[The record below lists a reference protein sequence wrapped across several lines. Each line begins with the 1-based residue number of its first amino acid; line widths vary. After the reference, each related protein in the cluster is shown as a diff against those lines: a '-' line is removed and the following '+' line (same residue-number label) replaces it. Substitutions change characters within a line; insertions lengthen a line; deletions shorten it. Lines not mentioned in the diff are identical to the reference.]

1 LLENIRLSSSPH
13 LFSGGNVSR
22 IMLDV
27 IIALIPAAIAGCI
40 FFGLY
45 PLLIMVLSVA
55 AAMATEAVIQK
66 LTKKPVTI
74 KDCSAAVTGLLL
86 ALNMP
91 PTVPY
96 WVPIVGSVFA
106 VAVAKQVLGGLGHNF
121 INPALVAR
129 AVLQISWP
137 QFLNSGAFIAPI
149 GTDAVASATPLAL
162 VKTGAEAVAASQPL
176 PSYLNLFLGNVG
188 GCIGETSALA
198 LLIGG
203 VYLLIRKVISWRIP
217 VTFIA
222 TVALFTFVA
231 GPKGL
236 FTGDALYHILAGGLF
251 LGAFFMATDY
261 SSSPVTPAAQIVFGV
276 GCGVL
281 TAIIRLWGGYPEGV
295 CYSILLMNVAAPIIE
310 RAFKGRVYGEVARS

>member
-1 LLENIRLSSSPH
+1 VLENTRLSSSPH
-13 LFSGGNVSR
+13 LYSANNVSR

-27 IIALIPAAIAGCI
+27 IIALIPASIAGCI

-45 PLLIMVLSVA
+45 PLLIIVLSVA
-55 AAMATEAVIQK
+55 SAMATEAIIQK
-66 LTKKPVTI
+66 LTKKQVTVN
-74 KDCSAAVTGLLL
+74 DWSAAVTGLLL

-96 WVPIVGSVFA
+96 WVPIVGSAFA
-106 VAVAKQVLGGLGHNF
+106 IAVAKQVFGGLGHNF

-137 QFLNSGAFIAPI
+137 EFLNNSFVPAFSA
-149 GTDAVASATPLAL
+149 DAVTSATPLAL
-162 VKTGAEAVAASQPL
+162 IKAGAEATAGPVAL
-176 PSYLNLFLGNVG
+176 PSYMDMFLGNIG
-188 GCIGETSALA
+188 GSIGETSAIA

-203 VYLLIRKVISWRIP
+203 VYLMIRKVISWRIP

-222 TVALFTFVA
+222 TVALFTFIA

-251 LGAFFMATDY
+251 IGAFFMATDY
-261 SSSPVTPAAQIVFGV
+261 SSSPVTPAAQISFGI
-276 GCGVL
+276 GCGVI
-281 TAIIRLWGGYPEGV
+281 TAIIRLFGGYPEGV
-295 CYSILLMNVAAPIIE
+295 CYSILLMNVAAPLIE
-310 RAFKGRVYGEVARS
+310 RAFKGRIYGEVAKS